1 MFDNGAKR
9 RIRREKRKMRLI
21 DAEKLLEVMERDS
34 CYPEAY
40 KRLVDE
46 QPTAYKL
53 DKVMEDL
60 EKYAYS
66 DICSACPRCRNF
78 NVEDIRCE
86 QCGALGALELV
97 KRGGYD
103 V

>member
-1 MFDNGAKR
+1 
-9 RIRREKRKMRLI
+9 MRLI
-21 DAEKLLEVMERDS
+21 NADRLKEDIQHS
-34 CYPEAY
+34 CMTSKDVEA
-40 KRLVDE
+40 LVNE
-46 QPTAYKL
+46 QPTAYEL